1 MRNGILWGVLLVI
14 LAVVNTQIVGKELI
28 LNQGETMLLEL
39 APRDPRSLLQ
49 GDYMALRYRMT
60 DEVGRNLSNVASADG
75 HAVVR
80 RGEHGVASFVRLH
93 DGSTPIGVGEELL
106 YFRKRGE
113 SVRVASDAYF
123 FQEGDGEFYRNAR
136 YGELRVDE
144 GGSAVLVGLRNGVF
158 EALGANEPTGA
169 GGVN

>member
-1 MRNGILWGVLLVI
+1 MRNGILWGVLLLI
-14 LAVVNTQIVGKELI
+14 LAVVNSQIVGKELI
-28 LNQGETMLLEL
+28 LDQGGTMLLEL

-80 RGEHGVASFVRLH
+80 LGEYGVASFVRVH
-93 DGSTPIGVGEELL
+93 NANTPIGVGEKLL

-113 SVRVASDAYF
+113 SVRVASDAFF
-123 FQEGDGEFYRNAR
+123 FQEGDGEVYRNAR
-136 YGELRVDE
+136 YGELRVD
-144 GGSAVLVGLRNGVF
+144 GDGSAVLVGLRDGAF
-158 EALGANEPTGA
+158 DALRAKEMASATD
-169 GGVN
+169 